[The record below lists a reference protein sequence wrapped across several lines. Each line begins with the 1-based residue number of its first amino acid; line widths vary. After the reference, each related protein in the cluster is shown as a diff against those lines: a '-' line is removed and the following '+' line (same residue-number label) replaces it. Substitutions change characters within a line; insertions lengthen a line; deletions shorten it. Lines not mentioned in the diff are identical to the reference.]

1 MRLMPLAALALLAAG
16 CAPTRL
22 DYASRCAG
30 QGVQLGTSDMDRCVV
45 NADSRIREGGVF
57 RGGRPPA
64 PQSVFA
70 APDNGVPANRF

>member
-1 MRLMPLAALALLAAG
+1 MRLIPIAVLALLAAG
-16 CAPTRL
+16 CAPTRQ

-30 QGVQLGTSDMDRCVV
+30 RGAQLGTSDMDRCVV
-45 NADSRIREGGVF
+45 DSDSRIREGLI